1 MRQALF
7 AKVREAALAE
17 TREYNAPMRVWPGEP
32 YPLGATWTGAGV
44 NFAIYSEHA
53 TSVHLCLFDH
63 ATDAMERVC
72 LPLTDRTNGV
82 WHGYLPDAAPGQLYG
97 YRVQGPWDPARGRRF
112 NGAKILLDPYARA
125 IGRTPTWHPSLFAAT
140 PANENLSDAT
150 DSAPYAALAAVVD
163 TGFDRRGIVRP
174 QVPWHKTV
182 IYELHVKGMTALHPL
197 VPAELRGKFLGLASA
212 PVIEHLC
219 GLGVTAVELMPIHFH
234 VDEEALVARGA
245 TNYWGYN
252 TLGYFAPDQRFVVS
266 SDPLDAVR
274 EFKAMVRALHAAG
287 LEVILDVVYNHT
299 AEGDHLGPNL
309 SFRGIDN
316 STYYRLQPGNPSR
329 YEDFTGCGNTLNMQS
344 PQVLQLLMDSLRY
357 WVEEMHVDGF
367 RFDLASALAR
377 ERHAVDRLSSFFDVI
392 RQDPVI
398 SRVKLIAE
406 PWDVGD
412 GGYQVGNFPP
422 GWAEWN
428 GQYRDAVR
436 RFWRGDA
443 AMLPE
448 MATRLAGSS
457 DLYGLSGRQPHA
469 SINFVTSHDG
479 FTLAD
484 LVSYTDKHNDA
495 NGEENRDGD
504 SHNLSW
510 NGGVEGPTNDH
521 AVLALR
527 ARQRRNFL
535 LTLVLSQGVPM
546 LSGGDELGRSQ
557 RGNNNA
563 YCQDSPLAWTPW
575 TAGDVD
581 LGLQRFLARL
591 VALRAAE
598 PVLRRRTF
606 LAGRRPGNT
615 DVLWVRPDGQEMTD
629 ADWNDSGGRTLG
641 MLLDGLGI
649 LERDA
654 KGDELTGNTLLILL
668 SSADTDQPMQL
679 PPWRESPGWTRL
691 LDTADP
697 DGETVTVAIRGAW
710 TMTARSASV
719 WRAISPAQATAT
731 ARQLE

>member
-1 MRQALF
+1 
-7 AKVREAALAE
+7 
-17 TREYNAPMRVWPGEP
+17 
-32 YPLGATWTGAGV
+32 
-44 NFAIYSEHA
+44 
-53 TSVHLCLFDH
+53 
-63 ATDAMERVC
+63 
-72 LPLTDRTNGV
+72 
-82 WHGYLPDAAPGQLYG
+82 
-97 YRVQGPWDPARGRRF
+97 
-112 NGAKILLDPYARA
+112 
-125 IGRTPTWHPSLFAAT
+125 LFAAT

-504 SHNLSW
+504 PHNLSW
-510 NGGVEGPTNDH
+510 NAGVEGPTNDH

-557 RGNNNA
+557 QGNNNA

-575 TAGDVD
+575 TADDVD

-591 VALRAAE
+591 VALRAEE

-697 DGETVTVAIRGAW
+697 EGETVTVAIRGAW

-719 WRAISPAQATAT
+719 WRAISPAQGTAT